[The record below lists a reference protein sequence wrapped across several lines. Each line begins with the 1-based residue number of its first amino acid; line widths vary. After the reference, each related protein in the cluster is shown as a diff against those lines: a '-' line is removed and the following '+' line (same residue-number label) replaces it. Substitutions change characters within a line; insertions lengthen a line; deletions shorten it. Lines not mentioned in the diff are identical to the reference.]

1 MKSRFLICFTAI
13 ALFAALANPAGL
25 AAEDNQEHNN
35 NHKDHHYRLIDVGTF
50 GGPASFIN
58 APFNA
63 VPAVNG
69 RGTTVGASATPVP
82 TTPTSDFFVCGGLDG
97 IVPNVF
103 HAFAWQKGVV
113 TDLGALPPEGE
124 NCSDAGSINESGK
137 ISGVSETDQLDPL
150 LGVKEL
156 RAVLWKDG
164 EIEDLGTLGGNHS
177 IGAGINNREQV
188 VGGALNAIPDPL
200 SGFYF
205 ALFGLS
211 TGTQLRAFLSEG
223 GVMEDLGTLGGP
235 DAFAE
240 FINERG
246 QVAGFSYTNS
256 VVNPTTGLPT
266 IHPFLWEKGRMTDL
280 GSLGGTLAGYGG
292 ANMIGGLNNQGEVVG
307 LSNLEGDQT
316 ADPFLWRRGQLIDLY
331 TNTIE
336 GNPLTADA
344 INDAGE
350 IVGAATFPAQPYD
363 AYLWRDGVATDL
375 GHLDGDCYSEGWAI
389 NSRGQVAVISL
400 SCDFANQRAALWEN
414 GSLIDLNTV
423 IPADSSLQLVWPM
436 AINDRGEITGVGVPL
451 GVPPPNYPSQGHAFV
466 LIPCHE
472 NHMKGC
478 EDAHGRNARTQNRAP
493 SATRDSIPLAQSS
506 PSPSERIAAIRAR
519 LTHRYPYRG
528 FGTYQPK

>member
-1 MKSRFLICFTAI
+1 MKARFLMLLTAI
-13 ALFAALANPAGL
+13 TLFAALAVPVRLYAQ
-25 AAEDNQEHNN
+25 DKPVH

-58 APFNA
+58 PPFNA

-69 RGTTVGASATPVP
+69 RGTTVGGSATPGP
-82 TTPTSDFFVCGGLDG
+82 TAPTSNFFGCGGGDG

-113 TDLGALPPEGE
+113 TDLGALPPGDE
-124 NCSDAGSINESGK
+124 NCSDAASINESGK

-200 SGFYF
+200 SLFYF
-205 ALFGLS
+205 ALVGLS

-223 GVMEDLGTLGGP
+223 GVMTDLGTLGGP

-292 ANMIGGLNNQGEVVG
+292 ANMIGGLNNQGEGFVESG
-307 LSNLEGDQT
+307 GRPDCGPLSVEKGTIDRSLHQHDRRKSLNCRRDQRCRRDCRRRNL
-316 ADPFLWRRGQLIDLY
+316 
-331 TNTIE
+331 
-336 GNPLTADA
+336 
-344 INDAGE
+344 
-350 IVGAATFPAQPYD
+350 
-363 AYLWRDGVATDL
+363 
-375 GHLDGDCYSEGWAI
+375 
-389 NSRGQVAVISL
+389 SRPTL
-400 SCDFANQRAALWEN
+400 
-414 GSLIDLNTV
+414 
-423 IPADSSLQLVWPM
+423 
-436 AINDRGEITGVGVPL
+436 
-451 GVPPPNYPSQGHAFV
+451 
-466 LIPCHE
+466 
-472 NHMKGC
+472 
-478 EDAHGRNARTQNRAP
+478 
-493 SATRDSIPLAQSS
+493 
-506 PSPSERIAAIRAR
+506 
-519 LTHRYPYRG
+519 
-528 FGTYQPK
+528 